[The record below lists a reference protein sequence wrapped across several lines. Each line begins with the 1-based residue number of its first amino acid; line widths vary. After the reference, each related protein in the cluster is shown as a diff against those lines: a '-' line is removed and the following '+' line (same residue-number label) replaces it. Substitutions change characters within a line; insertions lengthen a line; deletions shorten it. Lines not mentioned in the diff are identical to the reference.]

1 MHFHFLLQSSQK
13 FSCLPSSLVIDK
25 KCISIF
31 LSSSV
36 ITKIFLSSFVVGDGQ
51 KMHFHFLLHS
61 SQKISRLPSSLV
73 MDKKCISISFFMKIF
88 PSSIVV
94 GDGQKMHFHFLLQ
107 VLAKIFE
114 KRFMEKMTSFF
125 LMIKY
130 RKIKTALVFSPAE
143 KKFSGIHSVKKN
155 LKHIFFFFFLN
166 FC

>member
-94 GDGQKMHFHFLLQ
+94 GDGQKMHFHLLLQ
-107 VLAKIFE
+107 
-114 KRFMEKMTSFF
+114 S
-125 LMIKY
+125 
-130 RKIKTALVFSPAE
+130 SQ
-143 KKFSGIHSVKKN
+143 KFSRLPSSVVMNKKCIS
-155 LKHIFFFFFLN
+155 IFFFTPHITFLV
-166 FC
+166 FHRRW